1 MCSFSYYSAKLL
13 LSSYFIVWSC
23 IWQSHFLLH
32 YNYMILFVLSKHEN
46 QFSGLHFVPRK
57 PWCMGEHQETR
68 RRTAKKTRMSKSSQ
82 KKETAWWSKK
92 NGRKE
97 EKQTKG
103 INILSLQLVNGRY
116 RFVKFTSFNRMTF
129 RVYKSL
135 YW

>member
-1 MCSFSYYSAKLL
+1 MKTNFPGC
-13 LSSYFIVWSC
+13 
-23 IWQSHFLLH
+23 
-32 YNYMILFVLSKHEN
+32 ILFPESPDVWRTSGNSQENSEKSKN
-46 QFSGLHFVPRK
+46 VKILP
-57 PWCMGEHQETR
+57 
-68 RRTAKKTRMSKSSQ
+68 

-129 RVYKSL
+129 RVYKSS
-135 YW
+135 Y